1 MRVESGLMK
10 QEAVFSRAIS
20 PARTVAGAVMASP
33 APMSPWAPELAFS
46 LAAGVWR
53 MPRAALSGRN
63 RAKRYARAR
72 RLALHLAHVG
82 LGVSLHR
89 ASTALSR
96 HRAAARRAC
105 ALTEDARDSVQWDRA
120 LDGLERALRLW
131 CAGFSRDVAECAQ

>member
-1 MRVESGLMK
+1 MK
-10 QEAVFSRAIS
+10 QEAVFS
-20 PARTVAGAVMASP
+20 PVAGKGTSAP
-33 APMSPWAPELAFS
+33 AGPSLWPSELAFS
-46 LAAGVWR
+46 LAAAVWR

-82 LGVSLHR
+82 LGVSLNR
-89 ASTALSR
+89 ASAALSR

-105 ALTEDARDSVQWDRA
+105 ALTEDARDSQNWDRA

-131 CAGFSRDVAECAQ
+131 CAGFSRDLAECAR

>member
-1 MRVESGLMK
+1 MK
-10 QEAVFSRAIS
+10 QEAVFSKAVRPANRA
-20 PARTVAGAVMASP
+20 AGAALAPPASV
-33 APMSPWAPELAFS
+33 SPWAPELAFS

-82 LGVSLHR
+82 LGVSLSR
-89 ASTALSR
+89 ASTALAR

-105 ALTEDARDSVQWDRA
+105 ALTEDARDSLRWDRA

-131 CAGFSRDVAECAQ
+131 CAGFSRDLAECAQ

>member
-1 MRVESGLMK
+1 MK
-10 QEAVFSRAIS
+10 QEAVFTWEIRPADRAGDRARAPS
-20 PARTVAGAVMASP
+20 GPASH
-33 APMSPWAPELAFS
+33 WAPELAFS

-53 MPRAALSGRN
+53 TPRAALSGRN
-63 RAKRYARAR
+63 RARRYARAR

-82 LGVSLHR
+82 LGVSLNR

-105 ALTEDARDSVQWDRA
+105 ALTEDARDSASWDRA

-131 CAGFSRDVAECAQ
+131 CAGFSRDLAECAQ